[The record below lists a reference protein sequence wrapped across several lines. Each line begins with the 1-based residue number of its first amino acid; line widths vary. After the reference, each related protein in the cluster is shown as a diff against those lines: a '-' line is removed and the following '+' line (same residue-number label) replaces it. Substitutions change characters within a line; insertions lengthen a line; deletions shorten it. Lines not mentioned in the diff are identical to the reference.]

1 MTYEDVLSR
10 LFSERDEGYR
20 EFYKKLLKNDRIEV
34 IGVRMPVLRRL
45 ARAWKGELAGF
56 LTFPDE
62 YYEVTFLKFS
72 LYALLPFAPFCEG
85 LPQMVGLFDN
95 WATVD
100 GFHAPCIAKNR
111 DAFLPY
117 IRTFA
122 HDGREFVERYAL
134 VSLLH
139 DYVEEKYLPEIFA
152 ALEAA
157 DGSRYYT
164 GMGAAWL
171 LAEVLVKCY
180 DAGRAYLREGRLLPF
195 VHNMAIRKASES
207 FRLAKEQ
214 KEELKSFKKATN
226 DGKFSKKG

>member
-1 MTYEDVLSR
+1 MEDSHR
-10 LFSERDEGYR
+10 LCSERDEVYR
-20 EFYKKLLKNDRIEV
+20 ECYKKLLKNGNIVV

-45 ARAWKGELAGF
+45 ARAWKGETERF

-72 LYALLPFAPFCEG
+72 LYALLPFERFCEG
-85 LPQMVGLFDN
+85 LLNMVGLLDN

-100 GFHAPCIAKNR
+100 GFHAPCIATHQEE
-111 DAFLPY
+111 FLPY
-117 IRTFA
+117 IRAFSR
-122 HDGREFVERYAL
+122 DGREFVERYAL

-152 ALEAA
+152 ALEEA

-171 LAEVLVKCY
+171 MAEVLVKRY
-180 DAGRAYLREGRLLPF
+180 EAGPAHLNEGRHLPV
-195 VHNMAIRKASES
+195 VHNTATRKACES
-207 FRLAKEQ
+207 FRLTKEQ

-226 DGKFSKKG
+226 GGKIPEKG

>member
-1 MTYEDVLSR
+1 MTYEEVLSR

-20 EFYKKLLKNDRIEV
+20 EFYKKLLKNENIEV

-45 ARAWKGELAGF
+45 ARAWKGETERFLA
-56 LTFPDE
+56 FPDE

-72 LYALLPFAPFCEG
+72 LYALLPFERFCEG
-85 LPQMVGLFDN
+85 LPNMVGLLDN

-100 GFHAPCIAKNR
+100 GFHAPCIATHKEE
-111 DAFLPY
+111 FLPY
-117 IRTFA
+117 IRAFSR
-122 HDGREFVERYAL
+122 DGREFVERYAL

-152 ALEAA
+152 ALEEA

-171 LAEVLVKCY
+171 MAEVLVKRY
-180 DAGRAYLREGRLLPF
+180 EEGLAYLKEGRLILF
-195 VHNMAIRKASES
+195 VHNMAIRKACES
-207 FRLAKEQ
+207 FRLTKEQ

-226 DGKFSKKG
+226 GGKIPEKG